1 MKPKEI
7 FKKVKRAKRKNLTEA
22 EAREVLKFYRIPLVE
37 AEIVKNLEEAKSFV
51 KKVGYPVVLKVIS
64 PQIIHKTEVGGVI
77 LNIRSDKELFEA
89 FHEIMK
95 NVERSM
101 PNAEIKG
108 FFIQKMMPRDYEVII
123 GGKKDPT
130 FGQTIAFGLGG
141 IFVEVFE
148 DVSFRVVPISKED
161 ATEMIQEIK
170 GYKILKGYRG
180 KKLADIN
187 ALIDILL
194 KTSKMLEENEEIK
207 ELDINPVFVLHK
219 GAYAGDARIIL
230 E

>member
-7 FKKVKRAKRKNLTEA
+7 FKRVKRAKRKNLTEA

-95 NVERSM
+95 NVERGM

-161 ATEMIQEIK
+161 AREMIQEIK

-180 KKLADIN
+180 KKPADIN

-207 ELDINPVFVLHK
+207 ELDINPVFALHK

>member
-7 FKKVKRAKRKNLTEA
+7 FKRVKRAKRKNLTEA

-161 ATEMIQEIK
+161 AREMIQEIK

-180 KKLADIN
+180 KKPADIN

-207 ELDINPVFVLHK
+207 ELDINPVFALHK

>member
-161 ATEMIQEIK
+161 AREMIQEIK

-180 KKLADIN
+180 KKPADIN
-187 ALIDILL
+187 TLIDILL

-207 ELDINPVFVLHK
+207 ELDINPVFALHK

>member
-7 FKKVKRAKRKNLTEA
+7 FKRVKRAKRKNLTEA

-37 AEIVKNLEEAKSFV
+37 AKIVKNLEEAKSFV

-161 ATEMIQEIK
+161 AREMIQEIK

-180 KKLADIN
+180 KKPADIN

-207 ELDINPVFVLHK
+207 ELDINPVFALHK

>member
-161 ATEMIQEIK
+161 AREMIQEIK

-180 KKLADIN
+180 KKPADIN

-207 ELDINPVFVLHK
+207 ELDINPVFALHK

>member
-161 ATEMIQEIK
+161 AREMIQEIK